1 MVQYGM
7 VYQHVI
13 TAPGQLVDRG
23 HRGCPPLLLGLAHS
37 SIIQIA
43 FQHMLVLPAI
53 QLFMPPPHALPCLQR
68 THTVNVS
75 DAAVLSLQNA

>member
-1 MVQYGM
+1 MM

-23 HRGCPPLLLGLAHS
+23 HWGCPALLLGLAHS

-43 FQHMLVLPAI
+43 FQHMLVLPAT
-53 QLFMPPPHALPCLQR
+53 QLLMPPPRALPRLQF
-68 THTVNVS
+68 TNPLNVS
-75 DAAVLSLQNA
+75 DEAVLSL